1 MTLLGNNFLDMAPKL
16 QTTKEKEKENITKIV
31 LICFSKDTIE
41 KVKGYPQDGRK
52 YL

>member
-16 QTTKEKEKENITKIV
+16 QTTKEKENIIKIL